1 MRQIRKLNYIPEIL
15 YHAPEYEG
23 QKPDPIPFISIPKDK
38 DMPVGLFIMEYK
50 KTGEYQP
57 GPEGLDEEIEEGPFP
72 HMYVDFDYLIECMSI
87 LFPDLDIDYATR
99 EIRTALGLK
108 PTKSDSQAAGE
119 KIFEKVAAKEN
130 EIREKLTAKKQAKIN
145 GAN

>member
-1 MRQIRKLNYIPEIL
+1 MKQLRKLNYIPEIL
-15 YHAPEYEG
+15 YHAPEFEG

-72 HMYVDFDYLIECMSI
+72 HMYVDFDYLIECMTI
-87 LFPDLDIDYATR
+87 LFPTLDINFAKK

-108 PTKSDSQAAGE
+108 PTKEESQAAGE
-119 KIFEKVAAKEN
+119 KLLQKVLAKET
-130 EIREKLTAKKQAKIN
+130 EIRMEAVNKKKVKGN
-145 GAN
+145 